1 MPDQIEKAVKK
12 QRGAIVRE
20 LETELQQTYFETLVG
35 EKLQLLVESV
45 EADGTVKGTSCRY
58 GQVVAAGLQAD
69 DNDLIDVQISGVG
82 QGVLI
87 GEPAQGVATV

>member
-20 LETELQQTYFETLVG
+20 LETELRQTYFETLVG
-35 EKLQLLVESV
+35 EKSV
-45 EADGTVKGTSCRY
+45 ETDGTVKGTSCRY
-58 GQVVAAGLQAD
+58 GQVVASGLNAD

-87 GEPAQGVATV
+87 GGPAQGVATV